1 VIVVADGPAA
11 LHAMTEHED
20 AVDVVLTDVIMPGM
34 SGIDLARRLRSERPA
49 LPLVYFSG
57 HHGDVQRP
65 DDGPLIHKPFTPE
78 ELVTSIADVLP
89 ARLLAGR

>member
-1 VIVVADGPAA
+1 
-11 LHAMTEHED
+11 
-20 AVDVVLTDVIMPGM
+20 M

-57 HHGDVQRP
+57 YGGDVERP

-78 ELVTSIADVLP
+78 ELVTAISDVLP